1 MPEREREPA
10 RPHDPEP
17 AGERSRRMP
26 EQPPA
31 ARMLE
36 LQRAAGN
43 RAVAAM
49 LARHEDAAPAQA
61 TGGTGTAPALTQAA
75 QEAEALDTW
84 ALLRAVHGEMLAST
98 DDRIRNTGQMLN
110 PPAERSEGRRMSARP
125 MTLRADSA
133 QLVAD
138 RGDNAA
144 ETAYFFYGSRQDNS
158 NRHGPNT
165 IGTIAGDSTVLV
177 RGKLPGGTWQAHER
191 IMGTLVH
198 ECSHILVKDYGE
210 HPRTAGDAGSFDRFR
225 DEFRAYFVEPHGN
238 FDGLTGDARALA
250 IRTHLVGTNAT
261 TGGYP
266 DLRNAY
272 WAGPA
277 PGNAFRAQVDA
288 HMRPDGFNLTNS
300 PLLDRLVTLLRDEHA
315 GRASAEDTIFQ
326 VAMLAPAERQEA
338 AGATLIATLLG
349 RLPAADAQRI
359 RQALAAPAAVGYG
372 REINPTGSAQV
383 TAFLDAVQTK
393 VPAQITEA
401 YRSVPANDRGG
412 LQLNAHL
419 LSWLGRVLPNEQ
431 LLRTC
436 VVCMVTGGSFAYYDR
451 TLAFTRAC
459 DAAAGVSVP
468 PEALRTALRA
478 LPLQVRL
485 AYYRFCEDDYR
496 TRVLPL
502 EEPVRREVTA
512 ILRGDADA

>member
-1 MPEREREPA
+1 MHEREERERGEPE
-10 RPHDPEP
+10 R
-17 AGERSRRMP
+17 AGETERP
-26 EQPPA
+26 APAQPPA
-31 ARMLE
+31 ARVLA
-36 LQRAAGN
+36 LQRSAGN

-49 LARHEDAAPAQA
+49 LARHEEAPTQA
-61 TGGTGTAPALTQAA
+61 TGGTGTAPPAPTQAA

-98 DDRIRNTGQMLN
+98 DERIRNTGQMLN
-110 PPAERSEGRRMSARP
+110 PPAERSEGRRMSVKP

-144 ETAYFFYGSRQDNS
+144 ESAYYFYGSRQDNT

-165 IGTIAGDSTVLV
+165 IGTIEGDSTVLV

-210 HPRTAGDAGSFDRFR
+210 HPRTADDAGSFDRFK

-238 FDGLTGDARALA
+238 FDGLAGDARALA

-277 PGNAFRAQVDA
+277 ATNRFRAQVDA

-300 PLLDRLVTLLRDEHA
+300 PLLDRLVTLLRDEQA

-326 VAMLAPAERQEA
+326 IAMLPPAERQEA

-359 RQALAAPAAVGYG
+359 RQALSAPATVGYG
-372 REINPTGSAQV
+372 REINPNGSATV
-383 TAFLDAVQTK
+383 TAFLDAVLTK
-393 VPAQITEA
+393 DPSRITEA
-401 YRSVPANDRGG
+401 YRNVPGGDRGT
-412 LQLNAHL
+412 LQLNAHVL
-419 LSWLGRVLPNEQ
+419 TWLGRALPNEQ

-436 VVCMVTGGSFAYYDR
+436 VICMVTGGSFAYYDR
-451 TLAFTRAC
+451 TLALTRAL
-459 DAAAGVSVP
+459 DAAAGQTEL

-485 AYYRFCEDDYR
+485 AYYRFCEDDF
-496 TRVLPL
+496 RVRVQPL
-502 EEPVRREVTA
+502 EESVRRTVTA
-512 ILRGDADA
+512 ILRGDADPP